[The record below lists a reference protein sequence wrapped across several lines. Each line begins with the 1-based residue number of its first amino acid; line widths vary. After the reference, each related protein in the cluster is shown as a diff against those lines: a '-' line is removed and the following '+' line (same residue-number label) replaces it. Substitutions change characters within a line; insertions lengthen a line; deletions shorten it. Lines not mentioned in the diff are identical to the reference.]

1 MECKSNPTRILIH
14 SVFGIAFLM
23 RMRILTVLFLVS
35 GWTAVSTIAG
45 SLSVFPQFLHY
56 RNAEPREWSHFP
68 EKAAG
73 EALDATFDLSDP
85 DQWTLLTLRQAET
98 KQAWILEINGRKVG
112 QLIRDHNDQETSF
125 QIPPGLLREK
135 GNELRISTTSP
146 TPDDVRL
153 GQIELHQTT
162 LEDLTGGLPV
172 EARVVDESGEPL
184 PCRFTIVDAASNTL
198 VLTSE
203 VSDDRQAVRSGVI
216 YALDGRLSA
225 SLRSGRDYRIH
236 IGRGFEYERL
246 DFGRAELNDL
256 KQPVTLHRQVK
267 TPGLVACD
275 THLHTLEFAGHGD
288 CTLIERLISIAGEG
302 VELPISTE
310 HDKHIDYR
318 PESERIG
325 VNRFFTPMLGCEVTT
340 HQGHFNSFPIE
351 RGVRP
356 AEHHLRGWPDIF
368 RNIFATGAEICILN
382 HPRDVHR
389 NFCPL
394 DPVRWDV
401 SSGRFTDGR
410 RLEANA
416 FELINSGATQT
427 DPMQLAHDWM
437 ALLRSGHR
445 IAAVGSSDS
454 HTVNFAIPGQ
464 GRTYLPLDDSDP
476 SSLDLARAVEAFHEG
491 DTHVSFGLLARL
503 NADNGEFKA
512 TISGPDWTTA
522 TSLTLFVD
530 GREVETIDIPEAEGR
545 SADLK
550 FTKTW
555 NRDQLNVGRGSFLV
569 VVARGPGII
578 EPWWMM
584 MPPYQPDSPDYDPYV
599 FAVSPALFVGE

>member
-1 MECKSNPTRILIH
+1 
-14 SVFGIAFLM
+14 M
-23 RMRILTVLFLVS
+23 RKRLLTVLCLAS
-35 GWTAVSTIAG
+35 GWTTVSSIAE
-45 SLSVFPQFLHY
+45 SFPVFPEFLHY
-56 RNAEPREWSHFP
+56 RNADPREWSHFP
-68 EKAAG
+68 GKAAG
-73 EALDATFDLSDP
+73 EELTATFDLSKP
-85 DQWTLLTLRQAET
+85 EQWTLVTLRQAET
-98 KQAWILEINGRKVG
+98 KQAWTLEINGKKIGR
-112 QLIRDHNDQETSF
+112 LIRDHNDQETSF
-125 QIPPGLLREK
+125 KIPPGLLRET
-135 GNELRISTTSP
+135 GNELIISTVSP
-146 TPDDVRL
+146 IPDDVRL
-153 GQIELHQTT
+153 GQIELHRGT
-162 LEDLTGGLPV
+162 LEDLTRGRRLEVG
-172 EARVVDESGEPL
+172 VVDESGDPL
-184 PCRFTIVDAASNTL
+184 PCRFTIVDATSHTL

-225 SLRSGRDYRIH
+225 SVRSGRDYRIH

-246 DFGRAELNDL
+246 DFTLAELEDL
-256 KQPVTLHRQVK
+256 KRPVTLRRQVK
-267 TPGLVACD
+267 TSGLVACD

-288 CTLIERLISIAGEG
+288 CTLVERLISIAGEG

-318 PESERIG
+318 PESKRIG
-325 VNRFFTPMLGCEVTT
+325 ADRYFTPMLGCEVTT

-351 RGVRP
+351 PGVRP

-368 RNIFATGAEICILN
+368 RNILATGAEICILN

-476 SSLDLARAVEAFHEG
+476 SSLDLTRAVEAFHEG
-491 DTHVSFGLLARL
+491 DTHVSFGLLTRL
-503 NADNGEFKA
+503 TVDESEFKA
-512 TISGPDWTTA
+512 TVSGPDWATA

-530 GREVETIDIPEAEGR
+530 GSEVETIAIPEAEGR
-545 SADLK
+545 SAGVK
-550 FTKTW
+550 FTRTW
-555 NRDQLNVGRGSFLV
+555 RRDRLKVGKGSFLV
-569 VVARGPGII
+569 VVARGPGIT